1 LKKKDNTLLFLEMRG
16 GKKQMINY
24 NSRDLKPKTFFVKIE
39 RSRNGEF
46 TVKRAKV
53 LEQANQYARTIRRV
67 DARDLTR
74 AINRTGGLNV
84 A

>member
-1 LKKKDNTLLFLEMRG
+1 MRG
-16 GKKQMINY
+16 GNIQMIDY

-39 RSRNGEF
+39 RNRSGNF

-53 LEQANQYARTIRRV
+53 LEQKNQFARSIRRV

>member
-1 LKKKDNTLLFLEMRG
+1 MMKG
-16 GKKQMINY
+16 GKKQMIDY
-24 NSRDLKPKTFFVKIE
+24 NSRDLRAKTFFVKIE
-39 RSRNGEF
+39 RSRNGQF

-53 LEQANQYARTIRRV
+53 LEQANQYARSIRRV

>member
-1 LKKKDNTLLFLEMRG
+1 MKG
-16 GKKQMINY
+16 GNYKMIDY
-24 NSRDLKPKTFFVKIE
+24 NSRDLRAKTFFVKIE
-39 RSRNGEF
+39 RSRNGQF

-53 LEQANQYARTIRRV
+53 LEQANQHARSIRRV

>member
-1 LKKKDNTLLFLEMRG
+1 MRG
-16 GKKQMINY
+16 GNKHMINY
-24 NSRDLKPKTFFVKIE
+24 NSTDLKPKTFFVKIE
-39 RSRNGEF
+39 RSRNGQF

-53 LEQANQYARTIRRV
+53 LEQANQFARSIRRV

>member
-1 LKKKDNTLLFLEMRG
+1 
-16 GKKQMINY
+16 MIDY
-24 NSRDLKPKTFFVKIE
+24 NSRDLRAKTFFVKIE
-39 RSRNGEF
+39 RSRNGQF

-53 LEQANQYARTIRRV
+53 LEQANQHARSIRRV

>member
-1 LKKKDNTLLFLEMRG
+1 
-16 GKKQMINY
+16 MINY
-24 NSRDLKPKTFFVKIE
+24 NSTDLKPKTFFVKIE
-39 RSRNGEF
+39 RSRNGQF

-53 LEQANQYARTIRRV
+53 LEQANQHARSIRRV

>member
-1 LKKKDNTLLFLEMRG
+1 MLLLYYERRTSLMT
-16 GKKQMINY
+16 IDY
-24 NSRDLKPKTFFVKIE
+24 NNKDLKPKTFFVKIE
-39 RSRNGEF
+39 RSRSGQF

-53 LEQANQYARTIRRV
+53 LEQVNQYGRSIRRV

-74 AINRTGGLNV
+74 AIRRNGLQV

>member
-1 LKKKDNTLLFLEMRG
+1 
-16 GKKQMINY
+16 MIDY

-39 RSRNGEF
+39 RNRSGNF
-46 TVKRAKV
+46 TVMRAKV
-53 LEQANQYARTIRRV
+53 LQQKNQFARSIRRI

-74 AINRTGGLNV
+74 AINRAGGLNV

>member
-1 LKKKDNTLLFLEMRG
+1 MKG
-16 GKKQMINY
+16 GNINMIDY
-24 NSRDLKPKTFFVKIE
+24 NSRDLRAKTFFVKIE
-39 RSRNGEF
+39 RSRNGQF

-53 LEQANQYARTIRRV
+53 LEQSNQYARSIRRV

>member
-1 LKKKDNTLLFLEMRG
+1 
-16 GKKQMINY
+16 MIDY
-24 NSRDLKPKTFFVKIE
+24 NGRDLRPKTFFVKIE
-39 RSRNGEF
+39 RSRNGQF
-46 TVKRAKV
+46 TVKRAKL
-53 LEQANQYARTIRRV
+53 LEQSNQFARSIRRV

>member
-1 LKKKDNTLLFLEMRG
+1 MKG
-16 GKKQMINY
+16 GNIHMINY

-39 RSRNGEF
+39 RSRNGQF

-53 LEQANQYARTIRRV
+53 LEQANQFARSIRRV

>member
-1 LKKKDNTLLFLEMRG
+1 MKGGNKMTIDYSNKDLR
-16 GKKQMINY
+16 
-24 NSRDLKPKTFFVKIE
+24 PKTFFVKIE
-39 RSRNGEF
+39 RSRNGQF

-53 LEQANQYARTIRRV
+53 LEQANQHARSIRRV

-74 AINRTGGLNV
+74 AIRKNGLSV

>member
-1 LKKKDNTLLFLEMRG
+1 M
-16 GKKQMINY
+16 
-24 NSRDLKPKTFFVKIE
+24 E
-39 RSRNGEF
+39 RNRNGSF

-53 LEQANQYARTIRRV
+53 LEKTNQFERTIKRV

-74 AINRTGGLNV
+74 AIRTNDITV

>member
-1 LKKKDNTLLFLEMRG
+1 
-16 GKKQMINY
+16 MIDY
-24 NSRDLKPKTFFVKIE
+24 NSKDLRPKTFYVTMQRE
-39 RSRNGEF
+39 RDGSF

-53 LEQANQYARTIRRV
+53 LEKTNQFSRTVRRV

-74 AINRTGGLNV
+74 AIRTNDITV

>member
-1 LKKKDNTLLFLEMRG
+1 MKG
-16 GKKQMINY
+16 GNINMIDY
-24 NSRDLKPKTFFVKIE
+24 NSRDLKMKTFFVKIE
-39 RSRNGEF
+39 RNRSGNF

-53 LEQANQYARTIRRV
+53 LEQKNQFARSIRRV

>member
-1 LKKKDNTLLFLEMRG
+1 MKG
-16 GKKQMINY
+16 GNITMIDY
-24 NSRDLKPKTFFVKIE
+24 NSRDLRAKTFFVKIE
-39 RSRNGEF
+39 RSRNGQF

-53 LEQANQYARTIRRV
+53 LEQANQHARSIRRV

>member
-1 LKKKDNTLLFLEMRG
+1 MRG
-16 GKKQMINY
+16 GNIHMIDY

-39 RSRNGEF
+39 RNRSGNF

-53 LEQANQYARTIRRV
+53 LEQKNQFARSIRRV

>member
-1 LKKKDNTLLFLEMRG
+1 
-16 GKKQMINY
+16 MINY

-39 RSRNGEF
+39 RNRNGQF

-53 LEQANQYARTIRRV
+53 LEQANQFARSIRRV

>member
-1 LKKKDNTLLFLEMRG
+1 MKG
-16 GKKQMINY
+16 GNITMIDY
-24 NSRDLKPKTFFVKIE
+24 NSRDLRAKTFFVKIE
-39 RSRNGEF
+39 RSRNGQF

-53 LEQANQYARTIRRV
+53 LEQANQFARSIRRV

>member
-1 LKKKDNTLLFLEMRG
+1 
-16 GKKQMINY
+16 MINY
-24 NSRDLKPKTFFVKIE
+24 NSRDLRPKTFFVKIE
-39 RSRNGEF
+39 RSRNGQF
-46 TVKRAKV
+46 TVKRAKL
-53 LEQANQYARTIRRV
+53 LEQSNQFARNIRRV

>member
-1 LKKKDNTLLFLEMRG
+1 MKG
-16 GKKQMINY
+16 GNNNMIDY

-39 RSRNGEF
+39 RSRNGQF

-53 LEQANQYARTIRRV
+53 LEQANQYARSIRRV

>member
-1 LKKKDNTLLFLEMRG
+1 MRG
-16 GKKQMINY
+16 GNIHMIDY

-39 RSRNGEF
+39 RNRSGNF

-53 LEQANQYARTIRRV
+53 LEQKNQFARSIRRV

-74 AINRTGGLNV
+74 AINRNGGLNV

>member
-1 LKKKDNTLLFLEMRG
+1 MKG
-16 GKKQMINY
+16 GNIKMIDY
-24 NSRDLKPKTFFVKIE
+24 NSRDLRAKTFFVKIE
-39 RSRNGEF
+39 RSRNGQF

-53 LEQANQYARTIRRV
+53 LEQANQYARSIRRI

>member
-1 LKKKDNTLLFLEMRG
+1 MKG
-16 GKKQMINY
+16 GNNMIDYTN
-24 NSRDLKPKTFFVKIE
+24 NDLRPKTFFVKIE
-39 RSRNGEF
+39 RSRNGQF

-53 LEQANQYARTIRRV
+53 LEQKNQFARSVRRV

>member
-1 LKKKDNTLLFLEMRG
+1 MKGGNT
-16 GKKQMINY
+16 MIDY
-24 NSRDLKPKTFFVKIE
+24 NSRDLRAKTFFVKIE
-39 RSRNGEF
+39 RSRNGQF

-53 LEQANQYARTIRRV
+53 LEQANQFARSIRRV

>member
-1 LKKKDNTLLFLEMRG
+1 MKG
-16 GKKQMINY
+16 GNIHMIDY
-24 NSRDLKPKTFFVKIE
+24 NSRDLKTKTFFVKIE
-39 RSRNGEF
+39 RNRSGNF

-53 LEQANQYARTIRRV
+53 LEQKNQFARSIRRV

>member
-1 LKKKDNTLLFLEMRG
+1 MKGGNNT
-16 GKKQMINY
+16 MINY
-24 NSRDLKPKTFFVKIE
+24 NSRDLRPKTFFVKIE
-39 RSRNGEF
+39 RSRNGQF
-46 TVKRAKV
+46 TVKRAKL
-53 LEQANQYARTIRRV
+53 LEQSNQFARNIRRV

>member
-1 LKKKDNTLLFLEMRG
+1 MKG
-16 GKKQMINY
+16 GKKMSQIDYTNK
-24 NSRDLKPKTFFVKIE
+24 DLRPKTFFVKIE
-39 RSRNGEF
+39 RSRNGQF

-74 AINRTGGLNV
+74 AIRRAGLNV

>member
-1 LKKKDNTLLFLEMRG
+1 MKG
-16 GKKQMINY
+16 GNINMIDY
-24 NSRDLKPKTFFVKIE
+24 NSRDLRPKTFFVKIE
-39 RSRNGEF
+39 RSRNGQF
-46 TVKRAKV
+46 TVKRAKL
-53 LEQANQYARTIRRV
+53 LEQSNQFARSIRRV

>member
-1 LKKKDNTLLFLEMRG
+1 MKG
-16 GKKQMINY
+16 GKIHMINY

-39 RSRNGEF
+39 RSRNGQF

-53 LEQANQYARTIRRV
+53 LEQANQFARSIRRV

>member
-1 LKKKDNTLLFLEMRG
+1 MRG
-16 GKKQMINY
+16 GNLQMIDY

-39 RSRNGEF
+39 RNRSGNF

-53 LEQANQYARTIRRV
+53 LEQKNQFARSIRRV